1 MFFEM
6 REIDAADILALADAR
21 RGHFRMESG
30 YHTAQWLHLE
40 PLFVHPDR
48 IQPIASALAR
58 LLEPAAPNAICG
70 PLVGGAF
77 VAQLVANE
85 LGCELYFTERVD
97 DLATPGLFRARY
109 RLPPSLARRVTG
121 RRVAIVDDVISAGS
135 SARATFAALH
145 EANARVVAVGAL
157 LLMGD
162 AAPAWFADFAIPV
175 VASARTAFEIWP
187 PESCPLCAAN
197 IPVENPASDPPA

>member
-1 MFFEM
+1 
-6 REIDAADILALADAR
+6 
-21 RGHFRMESG
+21 
-30 YHTAQWLHLE
+30 
-40 PLFVHPDR
+40 
-48 IQPIASALAR
+48 
-58 LLEPAAPNAICG
+58 
-70 PLVGGAF
+70 
-77 VAQLVANE
+77 
-85 LGCELYFTERVD
+85 
-97 DLATPGLFRARY
+97 LFRARY

-135 SARATFAALH
+135 SARATFAALRD
-145 EANARVVAVGAL
+145 ANARVVAVGAL

-162 AAPAWFADFAIPV
+162 AAPAWFADFASPV